1 MQGSLRERM
10 LERIRRA
17 LRVFPPVYWLS
28 RAVYRALVRPVLTRS
43 RRGRE
48 IAALRD
54 AGLLAP
60 PTLSV
65 KEQQQE
71 TATWQEAGRPIPPP
85 PTVKQMIVTAYGQHF
100 GMNTLVET
108 GTYLGQMVEAQ
119 RGTFAHVW
127 SIELDKA
134 LARMARQRFADAKN
148 VTILQGDSGEHL
160 KDVLAASNEPCLFWL
175 DAHYSAGIT
184 ARGDTDTPIML
195 ELGLILTTP
204 WEHVILIDD
213 ARCFGA
219 DDFPDYPTVD
229 EIRSIAAKHRDG
241 WAVTVQDDIIR
252 IHSGAPWMP
261 PSP

>member
-1 MQGSLRERM
+1 MLNRIKRVLRR
-10 LERIRRA
+10 
-17 LRVFPPVYWLS
+17 FPLG
-28 RAVYRALVRPVLTRS
+28 YRFAGAAYRTLFRPLLMRS
-43 RRGRE
+43 RHNKE
-48 IAALRD
+48 IAAWRD

-60 PTLSV
+60 PAPSAE
-65 KEQQQE
+65 EQRRE
-71 TATWQEAGRPIPPP
+71 IAAWQEAGRPVPPP
-85 PTVKQMIVTAYGQHF
+85 PSVKQAVVAAYGKHF
-100 GMNTLVET
+100 GMRTLVET

-184 ARGDTDTPIML
+184 ARGDTDTPIRTEL
-195 ELGLILTTP
+195 ELVLTAP
-204 WEHVILIDD
+204 WEHVVLIDD

-219 DDFPDYPTVD
+219 DDFPDYPNVD
-229 EIRSIAAKHRDG
+229 EIRSIVAQHRDG

-252 IHSGAPWMP
+252 IHSAAPGTP
-261 PSP
+261 LSL